1 MDALGLLIRIA
12 HLAAAL
18 AVVLL
23 IAKLGRSAAERLRQP
38 GVIGEILAGLL
49 AGPAALA
56 LLGDRAF
63 DAALPPVVLDDVKL
77 VAEAGLVLFL
87 VGLAHKLR
95 IGPNRPPRR
104 ATAWVSAGS
113 LGPPL
118 VTGLLLAGWV
128 LVTGDEAARGSAPLP
143 AFLLMTAV
151 TMSITAVPVLA
162 RILADRGLSE
172 TTAGRLALAS
182 AIVIDALGWLLLT
195 AAIGLGA
202 GDPAESLRSA
212 LALLFGGGCALLVRY
227 TLRTRIAQDLC
238 RRLPVPAAI
247 VLGAA
252 ALAVA
257 FTVEELGMTAI
268 LGAAAV
274 GLAIPGDDAAPWARA
289 VTSVSKAGRLLVP
302 TFFAATGITVLNRA
316 FSTASWSLILVTVLL
331 GCLGKGLGGYLG
343 ARLGGEGPHT
353 ARRIGVLMNT
363 RGLTE
368 LIVIQAGFSA
378 GILTPPMVL
387 ALIAMAVATTMMTGP
402 LLNLVD
408 RRAPAVQTGPAAV
421 TAVPVPALRPVDQ
434 ESGAR

>member
-1 MDALGLLIRIA
+1 MDVLGLLLRIA

-63 DAALPPVVLDDVKL
+63 DAALPAPVLDDVKL
-77 VAEAGLVLFL
+77 VAKAGLVLFL

-113 LGPPL
+113 LLPPL
-118 VTGLLLAGWV
+118 LTGVLLVGWV
-128 LVTGDEAARGSAPLP
+128 LVTGDDAARGGSPMP

-162 RILADRGLSE
+162 RILADRGMSE
-172 TTAGRLALAS
+172 SSAGRLALSS

-195 AAIGLGA
+195 VAIGLGA
-202 GDPAESLRSA
+202 GDPAGSLRSA
-212 LALLFGGGCALLVRY
+212 LALLFGGGCALAIRFL
-227 TLRTRIAQDLC
+227 LRTRAAQEFC
-238 RRLPVPAAI
+238 ARLPVAAATA
-247 VLGAA
+247 LGTA

-274 GLAIPGDDAAPWARA
+274 GLAIPGDESAPWARA
-289 VTSVSKAGRLLVP
+289 VASVTRAGRMLVP

-316 FSTASWSLILVTVLL
+316 FDTASWSLILVTVLL

-343 ARLGGEGPHT
+343 ARFGGEDRHT

-368 LIVIQAGFSA
+368 LIVIQAGYAA
-378 GILTPPMVL
+378 GILTAPMVL
-387 ALIAMAVATTMMTGP
+387 ALITMAVTTTVMTGP

-408 RRAPAVQTGPAAV
+408 RRAPVA
-421 TAVPVPALRPVDQ
+421 PVRPTPVHLPVDQ